1 MLLLLSNLIVII
13 FRFPKDTE
21 RFAVWVEN
29 SGLEIK
35 GNIDINKARFLC
47 DKHFSNNYVSFQ
59 SRRKMLVHTAVPMHH
74 NGTHNL
80 IPSSQSNT
88 FNIVEVG
95 ESSPQMITKPDK
107 LEIEEAIK
115 SINGNNSKSIT
126 LRIPAM
132 RPKTNRQSI
141 FVKRESN
148 RNLTVH
154 TVAED
159 SIPQEQDAIT
169 ITMEKED
176 EESVVEN
183 ATKLQFEND
192 EENVSLETEDLD
204 EFLPCIKRSLEESSS
219 TNTSPAKKR
228 KVKIIYVQKKRPEV
242 NKEAVVNIDKQE
254 EKTMVCLEEEI
265 KVSSEKPKILNNSD
279 VVELK
284 PMFQHGLSMSNRSE
298 FIFSGEMYV
307 QMSKRNYEA
316 EKTKLQN
323 EIDHYKALL
332 KQLKDQVLAI
342 NID

>member
-1 MLLLLSNLIVII
+1 MLLFSNLIVVI
-13 FRFPKDTE
+13 FRFPKETE

-80 IPSSQSNT
+80 IPSSQSNS
-88 FNIVEVG
+88 FSIVKVG
-95 ESSPQMITKPDK
+95 ESSPQLTPKPDK
-107 LEIEEAIK
+107 LEIEEAVK
-115 SINGNNSKSIT
+115 SINGNNNKSISM
-126 LRIPAM
+126 RIPAM
-132 RPKTNRQSI
+132 RPKHNRQSL

-148 RNLTVH
+148 RIVH
-154 TVAED
+154 RVAEELT
-159 SIPQEQDAIT
+159 QQDQDTIT
-169 ITMEKED
+169 ITMDKED
-176 EESVVEN
+176 QEPLVEN
-183 ATKLQFEND
+183 ATKLLFEND
-192 EENVSLETEDLD
+192 EENISLETEDLD
-204 EFLPCIKRSLEESSS
+204 EFLPCRKRSLEESSPV
-219 TNTSPAKKR
+219 NNSPAKKR

-242 NKEAVVNIDKQE
+242 NKEAVIDIDKNDD
-254 EKTMVCLEEEI
+254 KTMVCLEDDI
-265 KVSSEKPKILNNSD
+265 KSSSEKPKILNNSE
-279 VVELK
+279 VIELK

-332 KQLKDQVLAI
+332 KKLKDQVLAI